1 MVRRPVYRGCRNWHN
16 RLSARSGLW
25 IPAAARKTWVRSCAP
40 ILTFPGRG
48 KENISDKLAAVC
60 YAIAPDHP
68 CHPRRSPDPEPFL
81 RVNTALLTELPPG
94 VGTPP
99 RPGALCVFSL
109 NPACRAPVVAHA
121 QPLTAAIPDGR
132 FSARYPFP
140 GCRLAPRGP
149 CAAWSRGQPGKFD
162 QP

>member
-1 MVRRPVYRGCRNWHN
+1 MYRACRSWHD

-25 IPAAARKTWVRSCAP
+25 IPAAARKTGAGLCSHP
-40 ILTFPGRG
+40 NFPWPREGEHFG
-48 KENISDKLAAVC
+48 HLSGSLLCDC
-60 YAIAPDHP
+60 PDHP
-68 CHPRRSPDPEPFL
+68 RHPRHSGDPEPL
-81 RVNTALLTELPPG
+81 SRVNTALLTELPPG
-94 VGTPP
+94 VGTPR

-109 NPACRAPVVAHA
+109 SPACRAPVVAHA

-140 GCRLAPRGP
+140 VCRLAPRGP
-149 CAAWSRGQPGKFD
+149 CAAWTRGQPGKFD